1 MRRVLTPAIAAVA
14 IAGLS
19 ACSQTTGPDGSWRAL
34 GIIQPESNRVID
46 APDTVVVD
54 QAFQVT
60 VETIGPNGCWSADGL
75 DSTESGR
82 VIELTPWDRHSGAD
96 FCTLAL
102 GFLPHPLGLALDEV
116 GEWTIRVT
124 GRQFGGADDLATVER
139 TVFVRSPYSSEQPF
153 EVVLAIG
160 EEILVD
166 GIFRLLF
173 FDVSEDS
180 RCAVDVVCVWE
191 GNAEVMV
198 GLTLGTG
205 PTVPF
210 TLNTSLEPG
219 EAEHGSYR
227 VSLLELS
234 PEPRSDAPIDP
245 GNYRARLR
253 IEAVQ

>member
-1 MRRVLTPAIAAVA
+1 
-14 IAGLS
+14 
-19 ACSQTTGPDGSWRAL
+19 
-34 GIIQPESNRVID
+34 
-46 APDTVVVD
+46 
-54 QAFQVT
+54 
-60 VETIGPNGCWSADGL
+60 
-75 DSTESGR
+75 
-82 VIELTPWDRHSGAD
+82 
-96 FCTLAL
+96 LAL
-102 GFLPHPLGLALDEV
+102 AFLPHALGLTLDET

-124 GRQFGGADDLATVER
+124 GRQFGGNEGADDLVTAEH
-139 TVFVRSPYSSEQPF
+139 TVFVRFPYSSEQPF

-173 FDVSEDS
+173 SDVSGDS

-191 GNAEVMV
+191 GNAEVVV

-219 EAEHGSYR
+219 EAEHGNYR

-234 PEPRSDAPIDP
+234 PETRSDAPIDR
-245 GNYRARLR
+245 GSYRARLR